1 MTVSQFK
8 GYITSLFSQE
18 HYDKNRA
25 FYMQIYAAAY
35 KSGTLG
41 EVYEIIDDIKYFF
54 ANPKINVKNPAA
66 WFAHFINEGAE

>member
-8 GYITSLFSQE
+8 GYITSLFGPE
-18 HYDKNRA
+18 HYEKNKTY
-25 FYMQIYAAAY
+25 YMQVYAAAY

-54 ANPKINVKNPAA
+54 ANPKTNVKNPAA
-66 WFAHFINEGAE
+66 WFAHFIGDAE

>member
-8 GYITSLFSQE
+8 GYITSLFGQE

-25 FYMQIYAAAY
+25 FYMQVYAAAY

-41 EVYEIIDDIKYFF
+41 EIYETIDDIKYFF
-54 ANPKINVKNPAA
+54 ENLRAIKNPLA
-66 WFAHFINEGAE
+66 WFAYVLPDGEE